1 MKCEGCFTPL
11 VTPFKHDHSVDKKA
25 LDHLLERQIEA
36 RIDGIVVLGTTA
48 ETPTLAD
55 EEQHYIVK
63 RSIEIS
69 SRQTKIIVG
78 TGSYSTDKAVENT
91 KVAKALGA
99 DACLVVF
106 PYYNRP
112 TAEGVKRHFEEIA
125 KVGLPIILYS
135 HPGRTG
141 LRLTASDILSL
152 LAIPEVIGMKDSS
165 GDIDLWVEL
174 IESCDKPI
182 LTGDDLQTP
191 SLAALGGKGVI
202 SILANLFPKE
212 WKEMTAYCLRE
223 DFTAARAILYRFAP
237 LCRAL
242 VLETNPQCVKYAL
255 SILGLCQSTMRLPL
269 IEPKAAAQNKIRE
282 LMQEFYATRERSLSE
297 PSSALATG

>member
-1 MKCEGCFTPL
+1 MKYEGCFTPL
-11 VTPFKHDHSVDKKA
+11 VTPFNHDGSIDERA
-25 LDHLLERQIEA
+25 LDHLLERQVEA
-36 RIDGIVVLGTTA
+36 GIDGIVVLGTTA
-48 ETPTLAD
+48 ETPTLSD
-55 EEQHYIVK
+55 EEQDYIVK

-69 SRQTKIIVG
+69 SGQTKIIVG
-78 TGSYSTDKAVENT
+78 TGSYSTDAAVKKT
-91 KVAKALGA
+91 KHAKTLGA

-112 TAEGVKRHFEEIA
+112 TAEGVRRHFEEIA

-141 LRLTASDILSL
+141 LCLNANDILSL
-152 LAIPEVIGMKDSS
+152 LSIPEVIGLKDSS
-165 GDIDLWVEL
+165 GNIDLWMEL
-174 IESCDKPI
+174 IESCTKSI

-212 WKEMTAYCLRE
+212 WKEMTAFCLLG
-223 DFTAARAILYRFAP
+223 DFASARAILYRFAP

-255 SILGLCQSTMRLPL
+255 SVLGLCQSTMRLPL
-269 IEPKAAAQNKIRE
+269 VEPKEAVKAKIRALIE
-282 LMQEFYATRERSLSE
+282 EFFAARERSPSE
-297 PSSALATG
+297 FSSAVQSG

>member
-11 VTPFKHDHSVDKKA
+11 VTPFNHDGSIDKGA
-25 LDHLLERQIEA
+25 LDHLLERQVEA

-48 ETPTLAD
+48 ETPTLSD
-55 EEQHYIVK
+55 EEQQFIVK

-69 SRQTKIIVG
+69 SGQTKIVVG
-78 TGSYSTDKAVENT
+78 TGSYSTDAAVKKT
-91 KVAKALGA
+91 KEAKTLGA

-112 TAEGVKRHFEEIA
+112 TAEGVRRHFEEIA
-125 KVGLPIILYS
+125 KVGLPIILYN

-141 LRLTASDILSL
+141 LRLNAKEILSL
-152 LAIPEVIGMKDSS
+152 LEIPEVIGLKDSS

-174 IESCDKPI
+174 IETCHKSI

-191 SLAALGGKGVI
+191 SLAALGGGGVI

-212 WKEMTAYCLRE
+212 WKEMTSLCLRG
-223 DFTAARAILYRFAP
+223 DFVSARSILYRFAP
-237 LCRAL
+237 ICRAM

-255 SILGLCQSTMRLPL
+255 SVLGYCQSTMRLPL
-269 IEPKAAAQNKIRE
+269 IEPKVHVQAKIQA
-282 LMQEFYATRERSLSE
+282 LMQEFFAAREKSFAE
-297 PSSALATG
+297 PSSALALG